1 MNRRKLLIP
10 IYMNATI
17 QTSFTRCV
25 HYIIFTVWAKC
36 RRFSKFILTYHKSK
50 PRIKS
55 YFWLINSNQI
65 KFLYSREHVWLIL
78 RLTIC
83 LICYYSYF
91 SAKSNS
97 YRNGSKWK
105 PVINL
110 NSTHV
115 SPYKHLIYYTLY
127 IKHQRP
133 SLGISVAINSSLYTG
148 SLRWCVAKK
157 VWKLIST

>member
-1 MNRRKLLIP
+1 MPPFKLFSR
-10 IYMNATI
+10 AV
-17 QTSFTRCV
+17 F
-25 HYIIFTVWAKC
+25 IILYA
-36 RRFSKFILTYHKSK
+36 SSK
-50 PRIKS
+50 PTVEVSLLHSKTYSYTQCKLWLKS
-55 YFWLINSNQI
+55 NFWLINIYGNEI
-65 KFLYSREHVWLIL
+65 TFLSYSREHVWFIL
-78 RLTIC
+78 RLTIY
-83 LICYYSYF
+83 LICDYWDF
-91 SAKSNS
+91 SAKSNL

-127 IKHQRP
+127 IKRQRP
-133 SLGISVAINSSLYTG
+133 SLGISVAINSNFYTG